1 MLNIEYCICY
11 MIILC
16 TYSDANTFMNM
27 QKIQRFIIF
36 CRSSAMIHSLPSNFS
51 SLGNEQTQVFLQNH
65 ITSDVACLS
74 IIKVS
79 VIHSQ
84 DSFKRKMDL
93 FYKDNILKVLLLII
107 DIQESS
113 PEMINHIRMIVD
125 EAQPIDAEV
134 TKQVVL
140 LLHFP
145 SSMFSSGY
153 YPTLFLHGWKYRYI
167 DSLAHSAESGD
178 LDMELL
184 IKNCL
189 VKKLDDSTD
198 PVYDYHSLLSI
209 LHHSAGNISPLLTA
223 YFKSNEYITKT
234 DIRHVLTDEDTIALI
249 CKRFLHYLDA
259 GQCLQYLDNAA
270 KAAYERESTINMK
283 SHIEVRIKNNMF
295 KNFLIYVITFFHV
308 HGVTKSLLAVNES
321 LERFIRDLL
330 PSIPVPD
337 IFQLTNGSS
346 YYTQSVV
353 CSECSYEC
361 PFFLHIYD
369 EIEKIMDE
377 AMQIVRDNNVQFQF
391 SKEYNSLSII
401 KKRKIELFS
410 TAIHKVKQD
419 IEVSIKIRLCF

>member
-1 MLNIEYCICY
+1 
-11 MIILC
+11 
-16 TYSDANTFMNM
+16 
-27 QKIQRFIIF
+27 
-36 CRSSAMIHSLPSNFS
+36 MIHSLPSDFP
-51 SLGNEQTQVFLQNH
+51 SLGNKQTH
-65 ITSDVACLS
+65 ITSDVAV
-74 IIKVS
+74 IKVS

-84 DSFKRKMDL
+84 DSFKKEIDL

-107 DIQESS
+107 DVQESS

-125 EAQPIDAEV
+125 EAQPIDSEV
-134 TKQVVL
+134 TKKVVL

-189 VKKLDDSTD
+189 VKNLDDSMD

-209 LHHSAGNISPLLTA
+209 LHHSAENISPLLTA
-223 YFKSNEYITKT
+223 YFKSNKYITKT
-234 DIRHVLTDEDTIALI
+234 DIRYVLTDEDTIALI

-259 GQCLQYLDNAA
+259 GRCLQYLDNAA

-308 HGVTKSLLAVNES
+308 HGVTKSLLAVNQATES

-346 YYTQSVV
+346 YYSSVA
-353 CSECSYEC
+353 CNECSYEC

-369 EIEKIMDE
+369 GIEKIMDE
-377 AMQIVRDNNVQFQF
+377 AMQIVRDENVQFQF
-391 SKEYNSLSII
+391 SNSFSIL
-401 KKRKIELFS
+401 KKRKMELFS
-410 TAIHKVKQD
+410 IAIHKLKQD
-419 IEVSIKIRLCF
+419 IEVSIKINT